1 MIGFFPEMKNYSL
14 YCLLFFGFVGLES
27 CDEKT
32 QRLTADQVIQKAI
45 DRHGGLK
52 YDNMEVEFDFRKRH
66 FRAKITNGEYVY
78 ERSFRSKE
86 GWVTDVWSND
96 KFKRMIDEQEVKL
109 NQENMRTY
117 KTATNS
123 VIYFALLPF
132 NLDDPVVNRQLMR
145 PVKINDQTYYKVEMT
160 YGKNGGGEDFE
171 NVYVYWIHKENF
183 TIDYLAYSFN
193 INGGGVRFREAY
205 NPREVNGIR
214 FQDYKNYTIYKDF
227 PAQELDYAF
236 QTDQL
241 KQISDIKIENVKVN
255 LNASN

>member
-1 MIGFFPEMKNYSL
+1 MRNYRL
-14 YCLLFFGFVGLES
+14 YCLLLLGVVGLES
-27 CDEKT
+27 CGDKA
-32 QRLTADQVIQKAI
+32 QRLTADQIIQKAI
-45 DRHGGLK
+45 DRHGGER

-66 FRAKITNGEYVY
+66 FRAKISNGEYVY
-78 ERSFRSKE
+78 ERSFRTKE

-96 KFKRMIDEQEVKL
+96 KFKRMIDEREVKL
-109 NQENMRTY
+109 DQENMRTY
-117 KTATNS
+117 RTATNS

-145 PVKINDQTYYKVEMT
+145 PVKINDQPYYKVEMT

-171 NVYVYWIHKENF
+171 NVYVYWIHKETF

-214 FQDYKNYTIYKDF
+214 FQDYKNYTISKDF

-236 QTDQL
+236 ETDQL
-241 KQISDIKIENVKVN
+241 RLISDIKLENIKVN
-255 LNASN
+255 LSTSTSN